1 MRYIPALLVF
11 VLVLKVTLSYPSG
24 VKVED
29 GETERKFDDDFKLSK
44 EDSAKPA
51 PPANDGDADKTSDVP
66 DVEIRD
72 YSSIISQSLCP
83 DGRVRV
89 VLKVTLSYPSGVK
102 VEDKEM
108 ERKFDD
114 NFKLSKEDSAKPA
127 PPANDGDADKTSD
140 VSDDEIAIK
149 MRNIP
154 ALLVFVL
161 VLKVTFS
168 YPAEAMVENDKTE
181 FKSDNEAKLSN
192 EDSGKQASPANIE
205 DGKGAV
211 AKPYFVE
218 HAIYFK
224 GNICPDGQ
232 VRIKNECVKPD
243 E

>member
-1 MRYIPALLVF
+1 
-11 VLVLKVTLSYPSG
+11 
-24 VKVED
+24 
-29 GETERKFDDDFKLSK
+29 
-44 EDSAKPA
+44 
-51 PPANDGDADKTSDVP
+51 
-66 DVEIRD
+66 
-72 YSSIISQSLCP
+72 
-83 DGRVRV
+83 
-89 VLKVTLSYPSGVK
+89 
-102 VEDKEM
+102 
-108 ERKFDD
+108 
-114 NFKLSKEDSAKPA
+114 
-127 PPANDGDADKTSD
+127 
-140 VSDDEIAIK
+140 

-192 EDSGKQASPANIE
+192 EDSGKQASPATE
-205 DGKGAV
+205 Q
-211 AKPYFVE
+211 